1 MTRGPALTG
10 KSLLSGLLRCARC
23 GRKLHVTYTGAN
35 GNVVRYACNSA
46 SVNHGAERC
55 ISFGG
60 LAVDRAVERELLK
73 VVEPAA
79 VQAALDALA
88 ELEASRDERRA
99 ALELALRQPRYEAD
113 RARRQYDAV
122 EPENRLV
129 ASELERRWNAALE
142 EVRRLEE
149 ELCRLLPS
157 DANLSEDEREELLS
171 LSEDLQS
178 VWNNPLTDMRTKKR
192 LVRTVIEEIIAD
204 VDEERAVV
212 ELVIRW
218 AGGYH
223 TRLLVKK
230 NRTGEHR
237 FRTDRKAVEVV
248 RELAKVTRDRDIAA
262 ILNRLG
268 IKTGKG
274 NTWTEARVRSLR
286 NEHGIPVFTD
296 DGENPKWL
304 TMKDAASLLGVS
316 PTSVH
321 RLILEGVLPARQVVP
336 CAPWMIEKHS
346 LESEAV
352 RQAVAGIKQGGKR
365 PLPHHPD
372 QQKLDLKPM

>member
-1 MTRGPALTG
+1 M
-10 KSLLSGLLRCARC
+10 
-23 GRKLHVTYTGAN
+23 
-35 GNVVRYACNSA
+35 
-46 SVNHGAERC
+46 
-55 ISFGG
+55 
-60 LAVDRAVERELLK
+60 
-73 VVEPAA
+73 VEPAA